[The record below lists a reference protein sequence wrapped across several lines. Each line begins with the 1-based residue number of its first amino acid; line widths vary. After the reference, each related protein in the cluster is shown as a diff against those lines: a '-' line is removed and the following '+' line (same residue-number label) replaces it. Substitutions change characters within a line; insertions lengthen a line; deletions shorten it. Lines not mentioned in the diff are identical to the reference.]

1 MLIPPAV
8 HQPAQ
13 QTAPKPE
20 TGALAKLLATRGVVL
35 SLTRKAVGALYGKGT
50 VELERIEVS
59 NGTES
64 ARGLGFHIAGPAK
77 GDGEGRVVVE
87 EEEIPTLLAALD
99 RFQAEAAKLAE
110 GGDGTSFT
118 YTSHAGLSLD
128 LSRQQ
133 GDVVFA
139 LRAGR
144 GEAELTMS
152 QIAALRSLIE
162 KAK

>member
-8 HQPAQ
+8 Q
-13 QTAPKPE
+13 QSAPVKPE
-20 TGALAKLLATRGVVL
+20 PGPVAKLLATRGVVL

-59 NGTES
+59 NGTDT
-64 ARGLGFHIAGPAK
+64 AHGLGFHIAGPAK

-87 EEEIPTLLAALD
+87 QEEIPTLLAALD
-99 RFQAEAAKLAE
+99 RFQAAAAKLAA
-110 GGDGTSFT
+110 GDADTSYT
-118 YTSHAGLSLD
+118 LTSHAGLSLE
-128 LSRQQ
+128 LARQP
-133 GDVVFA
+133 GGVA
-139 LRAGR
+139 LTLRAGR
-144 GEAELTMS
+144 GEAALTIS